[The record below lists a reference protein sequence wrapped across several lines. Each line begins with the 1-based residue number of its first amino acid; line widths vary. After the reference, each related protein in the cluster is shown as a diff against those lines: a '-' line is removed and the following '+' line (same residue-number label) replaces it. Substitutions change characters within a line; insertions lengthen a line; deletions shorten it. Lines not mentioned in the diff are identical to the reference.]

1 MKPFYQGKLDV
12 FCAMYAV
19 LNGLRLT
26 HGLRAL
32 KARDILHETLL
43 ALADNKAAFKA
54 VLEQQT
60 DYIPLVD
67 AMLQVHS
74 INYPL
79 RVHSPFPPP
88 GEGGD
93 TPGPEETWQA
103 IHDWLDG
110 TLHRAALFRF
120 FRYLLSEAAPI
131 NRHWSTISHLE
142 GDSLRLYD
150 ASHEPE
156 SVQRIGKHEFVT
168 NIAEIC
174 QGRLLYLDPHSLRFI
189 QKTRAD
195 QPG

>member
-1 MKPFYQGKLDV
+1 MKPFYQGKLDA
-12 FCAMYAV
+12 FCAIYAV
-19 LNGLRLT
+19 LNALRLT
-26 HGLRAL
+26 HGLRTL

-79 RVHSPFPPP
+79 RMQTPFPPSA
-88 GEGGD
+88 EGGSAPD
-93 TPGPEETWQA
+93 PEKTWQA

-110 TLHRAALFRF
+110 SLRRAAVFRF
-120 FRYLLSEAAPI
+120 FRYFQPGDPPV

-142 GDSLRLYD
+142 DGSLRLFD

-156 SVQRIGKHEFVT
+156 AIQRIGKHEFVT
-168 NIAEIC
+168 GTADIR
-174 QGRLLYLDPHSLRFI
+174 QGQLIYLDPHSLRFI
-189 QKTRAD
+189 EKC
-195 QPG
+195 

>member
-26 HGLRAL
+26 HGLQTL
-32 KARDILHETLL
+32 QARDILHQTLL
-43 ALADNKAAFKA
+43 ALADNKSAFKI

-74 INYPL
+74 LNYPL
-79 RVHSPFPPP
+79 RVEMPFPTAE
-88 GEGGD
+88 EGGK

-103 IHDWLDG
+103 IDAWLDG
-110 TLHRAALFRF
+110 TLRRAALFRF
-120 FRYLLSEAAPI
+120 FRYILPADQPI

-142 GDSLRLYD
+142 DGSLRLYD
-150 ASHEPE
+150 ASHEPD
-156 SVQRIGKHEFVT
+156 SIQRIGRHEFVT
-168 NIAEIC
+168 NIADIR
-174 QGRLLYLDPHSLRFI
+174 QGQLLYLDPHSLRFM
-189 QKTRAD
+189 QKR
-195 QPG
+195 

>member
-12 FCAMYAV
+12 FCAVYAV

-26 HGLRAL
+26 HGLRTL

-54 VLEQQT
+54 VLDQQT

-79 RVHSPFPPP
+79 RVQAPFPPP
-88 GEGGD
+88 GEGGG

-103 IHDWLDG
+103 IHAWLDG
-110 TLHRAALFRF
+110 SLRRAAVFRF
-120 FRYLLSEAAPI
+120 FRYFLPEEPPV

-142 GDSLRLYD
+142 DGSLRLYD

-156 SVQRIGKHEFVT
+156 AVQRIGQHEFVT
-168 NIAEIC
+168 STEDIR
-174 QGRLLYLDPHSLRFI
+174 QGQLIYLDPHSLRFLE
-189 QKTRAD
+189 KR
-195 QPG
+195 

>member
-12 FCAMYAV
+12 FCAIYAV

-26 HGLRAL
+26 HGLRTL
-32 KARDILHETLL
+32 KARDILHQTLL
-43 ALADNKAAFKA
+43 ALADNKTAFKA
-54 VLEQQT
+54 VLDQET

-79 RVHSPFPPP
+79 RVQAPFPPP
-88 GEGGD
+88 EEGNG

-103 IHDWLDG
+103 IQEWLDG
-110 TLHRAALFRF
+110 NPRRAALFRF
-120 FRYLLSEAAPI
+120 FRYLQPQDPPV

-142 GDSLRLYD
+142 DESLRLYD

-156 SVQRIGKHEFVT
+156 AVQRIGKHEFVT
-168 NIAEIC
+168 NTADIR
-174 QGRLLYLDPHSLRFI
+174 QGQLVYLDPHSLRFME
-189 QKTRAD
+189 K
-195 QPG
+195 P

>member
-12 FCAMYAV
+12 FCAIYAV

-54 VLEQQT
+54 VLDQQT

-79 RVHSPFPPP
+79 RVQAPFPPP
-88 GEGGD
+88 EEGGGV
-93 TPGPEETWQA
+93 PGPEETWQA
-103 IHDWLDG
+103 IHAWLDG
-110 TLHRAALFRF
+110 SLRRAAVFRF
-120 FRYLLSEAAPI
+120 CRYLLPEEQPA
-131 NRHWSTISHLE
+131 NRHWSTISHVE
-142 GDSLRLYD
+142 DGSLRLYD

-156 SVQRIGKHEFVT
+156 AIQGIGKHEFVT
-168 NIAEIC
+168 SAADIR
-174 QGRLLYLDPHSLRFI
+174 QGQLIYLDPHSLRFI
-189 QKTRAD
+189 EKC
-195 QPG
+195 

>member
-1 MKPFYQGKLDV
+1 MKAFYQGKLDV
-12 FCAMYAV
+12 FCAIYAV

-32 KARDILHETLL
+32 KARDILNETLL

-54 VLEQQT
+54 VLDQQT

-74 INYPL
+74 LNYPL
-79 RVHSPFPPP
+79 RVRTPFPPHA
-88 GEGGD
+88 EGGA
-93 TPGPEETWQA
+93 TPGPEATWQA

-110 TLHRAALFRF
+110 SPRRAALFRF
-120 FRYLLSEAAPI
+120 FRYLLPEEAPI

-142 GDSLRLYD
+142 DDSLRLYD

-156 SVQRIGKHEFVT
+156 AVQRIGKCEFVT
-168 NIAEIC
+168 DTGEIR

-189 QKTRAD
+189 EKR
-195 QPG
+195 

>member
-12 FCAMYAV
+12 FCAIYAV

-32 KARDILHETLL
+32 KARDILHQTLL
-43 ALADNKAAFKA
+43 ALADNKAAFKS

-74 INYPL
+74 LHYPL
-79 RVHSPFPPP
+79 HVRAPFPPQE
-88 GEGGD
+88 EGGN

-110 TLHRAALFRF
+110 NPRRAALFRF
-120 FRYLLSEAAPI
+120 FRYLRPGEDPV
-131 NRHWSTISHLE
+131 NRHWSTVSHLE
-142 GDSLRLYD
+142 DGSLRLYD

-156 SVQRIGKHEFVT
+156 AVQRIGRHEFAT
-168 NIAEIC
+168 NIAEID
-174 QGRLLYLDPHSLRFI
+174 QRRLLYIDPHSLRCI
-189 QKTRAD
+189 AKR
-195 QPG
+195 

>member
-12 FCAMYAV
+12 FCAIYAV
-19 LNGLRLT
+19 LNSLRLT

-43 ALADNKAAFKA
+43 ALADNKAALKA
-54 VLEQQT
+54 VLDQQT

-79 RVHSPFPPP
+79 HVRVPFSPPE
-88 GEGGD
+88 EGCRA
-93 TPGPEETWQA
+93 PGPEETWQA
-103 IHDWLDG
+103 IQDWLG
-110 TLHRAALFRF
+110 GNLRRAAIFRF
-120 FRYLLSEAAPI
+120 FRYLLPEDPPV

-142 GDSLRLYD
+142 DGSLRLYD

-156 SVQRIGKHEFVT
+156 AVQRIGKHEFVT
-168 NIAEIC
+168 NTADIC
-174 QGRLLYLDPHSLRFI
+174 QGQLIYLEPHSLRFI
-189 QKTRAD
+189 QKR
-195 QPG
+195 

>member
-12 FCAMYAV
+12 FCAIYAV

-43 ALADNKAAFKA
+43 ALADNKTALKA

-67 AMLQVHS
+67 AMLQVHA

-79 RVHSPFPPP
+79 SVQAPFPPLEESY
-88 GEGGD
+88 GIA
-93 TPGPEETWQA
+93 PGPEETWQA
-103 IHDWLDG
+103 IHGWLDG
-110 TLHRAALFRF
+110 TPFRAALFRF
-120 FRYLLSEAAPI
+120 FRYIKPEEAPI

-142 GDSLRLYD
+142 DASLRLYD

-156 SVQRIGKHEFVT
+156 AVQRIGKHEFVT
-168 NIAEIC
+168 NTADIRHGQLI
-174 QGRLLYLDPHSLRFI
+174 YIDPHSLRFI
-189 QKTRAD
+189 QKR
-195 QPG
+195 

>member
-26 HGLRAL
+26 HGLRTI

-43 ALADNKAAFKA
+43 ALADNKTAFKA
-54 VLEQQT
+54 VLDQHT

-79 RVHSPFPPP
+79 RVLAPFPPP
-88 GEGGD
+88 EEGGSF
-93 TPGPEETWQA
+93 PGPEETWQS

-110 TLHRAALFRF
+110 TLYRAALFRF
-120 FRYLLSEAAPI
+120 FRYLLPENPPV
-131 NRHWSTISHLE
+131 NRHWSAISHLE
-142 GDSLRLYD
+142 DGSLRLYD
-150 ASHEPE
+150 ASHEPDAI
-156 SVQRIGKHEFVT
+156 QRIGKHEFVT
-168 NIAEIC
+168 NTADIR
-174 QGRLLYLDPHSLRFI
+174 QGQLLYIEPHSLRFI
-189 QKTRAD
+189 EKR
-195 QPG
+195 

>member
-12 FCAMYAV
+12 FCAIYAV
-19 LNGLRLT
+19 LNALRLT

-54 VLEQQT
+54 VLDQET

-79 RVHSPFPPP
+79 RVQTPFPPP
-88 GEGGD
+88 GEGGS
-93 TPGPEETWQA
+93 TPDPEETWQA
-103 IHDWLDG
+103 VHAWLDG
-110 TLHRAALFRF
+110 SPRRAAVFRF
-120 FRYLLSEAAPI
+120 FRYLLPEDPPV

-142 GDSLRLYD
+142 DGSLRLYD

-156 SVQRIGKHEFVT
+156 AVQRIGRHEFVT
-168 NIAEIC
+168 STADIR
-174 QGRLLYLDPHSLRFI
+174 QGRLIYLDPHSLRFI
-189 QKTRAD
+189 EKR
-195 QPG
+195 

>member
-12 FCAMYAV
+12 FCAVYAV

-32 KARDILHETLL
+32 KARDIFHETLL
-43 ALADNKAAFKA
+43 ALAENKGAFKA
-54 VLEQQT
+54 VLDQQT

-79 RVHSPFPPP
+79 RVQAPFPQPEEN
-88 GEGGD
+88 GSD
-93 TPGPEETWQA
+93 PGPEATWQA
-103 IHDWLDG
+103 IHGWLDG
-110 TLHRAALFRF
+110 SLHRAAIFRF
-120 FRYLLSEAAPI
+120 FRYLQPEEPPV

-142 GDSLRLYD
+142 DGSLRLYD

-156 SVQRIGKHEFVT
+156 AVQRIGEHEFVT
-168 NIAEIC
+168 NTADIR
-174 QGRLLYLDPHSLRFI
+174 QGRLIYLDPHSLRFI
-189 QKTRAD
+189 AKR
-195 QPG
+195 